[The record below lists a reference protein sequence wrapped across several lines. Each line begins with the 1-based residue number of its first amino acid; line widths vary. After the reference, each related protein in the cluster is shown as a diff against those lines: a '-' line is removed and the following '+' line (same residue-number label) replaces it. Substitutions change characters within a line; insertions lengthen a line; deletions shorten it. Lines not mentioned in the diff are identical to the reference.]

1 MKTHYQYHLEKEY
14 EEMRNLY
21 LSMLD
26 SGYWQEHSLEKK
38 AFEERMRN
46 LFQKTLETA

>member
-1 MKTHYQYHLEKEY
+1 MTQQYRYHVEKEY

-38 AFEERMRN
+38 QFEERMRI
-46 LFQKTLETA
+46 LFSKIVETE